1 MHEDW
6 RNAAIDA
13 ASARLTNVLDVR
25 SGAKVRK
32 SALRPGVEFP
42 GPWIHRAPLHL
53 TRDNGVR
60 GPFNDPRSQRQIA
73 AYLVDRS
80 WSTGDRSDRVAARW
94 REERDLDAD
103 LGR

>member
-1 MHEDW
+1 MHDDW

-13 ASARLTNVLDVR
+13 ASARLTNVLEVP

-32 SALRPGVEFP
+32 PALRPGVEFP

-53 TRDNGVR
+53 ARDVR

-73 AYLVDRS
+73 AYLVHRS
-80 WSTGDRSDRVAARW
+80 WSTDDRSDRVAARW
-94 REERDLDAD
+94 LEERDEDAD
-103 LGR
+103 RGR

>member
-13 ASARLTNVLDVR
+13 ASARLANVLDVPN
-25 SGAKVRK
+25 SAKVRK
-32 SALRPGVEFP
+32 PALRPGVEFP

-73 AYLVDRS
+73 AYLVHRS
-80 WSTGDRSDRVAARW
+80 WSTDDRSDRVAARW
-94 REERDLDAD
+94 REERSLDAD
-103 LGR
+103 HGR